1 MGYNIT
7 QISSWQTA
15 KKNALQGSTKAG
27 NRNIFGF
34 RTFSHLVD
42 AVGALVFAG
51 FGTVAGARFG
61 FEEGTFSLAVVGA
74 RDEAELLML
83 SRELV
88 LNTNEDRE
96 LCCLSMLTA
105 SA

>member
-1 MGYNIT
+1 MAESYQSLG
-7 QISSWQTA
+7 
-15 KKNALQGSTKAG
+15 
-27 NRNIFGF
+27 RNVFEF
-34 RTFSHLVD
+34 RAHTYFVD
-42 AVGALVFAG
+42 AVGALVGAG

-61 FEEGTFSLAVVGA
+61 FEEDTFSLVVVGA

-96 LCCLSMLTA
+96 VCCLSMLTA